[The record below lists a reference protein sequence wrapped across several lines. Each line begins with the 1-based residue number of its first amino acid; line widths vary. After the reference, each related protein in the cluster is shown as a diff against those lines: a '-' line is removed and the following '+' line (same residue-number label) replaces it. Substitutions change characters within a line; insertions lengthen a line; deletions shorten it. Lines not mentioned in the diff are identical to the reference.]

1 MDSWRQGRP
10 VWTTLQRSRPQ
21 MMMPGAREEVVKVDK
36 KEQIR
41 EMLRGQ
47 NRIEILRKIWA

>member
-21 MMMPGAREEVVKVDK
+21 MMMPRAREEVVKVDK

-47 NRIEILRKIWA
+47 NRIEILRKIWT